1 MALSKTTEVKG
12 LTIQS
17 AYHRVQ
23 KVAVTKDTLV
33 FSVEVSADASSAPIS
48 MQALSCEYDLSGENA
63 IKQAYEHL
71 KTLPEFADA
80 EDA

>member
-1 MALSKTTEVKG
+1 MALSKTIEVKG
-12 LTIQS
+12 LTVQN

-23 KVAVTKDTLV
+23 QVAVTKDALV
-33 FSVEVSADASSAPIS
+33 FSVEVSANASSAPIS
-48 MQALSCEYDLSGENA
+48 MQAFFCAYDLNGHNA

-80 EDA
+80 EDV